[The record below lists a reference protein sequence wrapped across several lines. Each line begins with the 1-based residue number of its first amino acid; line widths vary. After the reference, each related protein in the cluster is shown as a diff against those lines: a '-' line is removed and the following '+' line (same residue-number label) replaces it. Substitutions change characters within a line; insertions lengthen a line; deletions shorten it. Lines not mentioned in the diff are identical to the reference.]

1 MPELVILKILNR
13 LKREAW
19 QEEKRNTHILCNI
32 FQVNHNALKNKILSP
47 VIYIFSIK

>member
-19 QEEKRNTHILCNI
+19 QEDKRNTHILCNV
-32 FQVNHNALKNKILSP
+32 FQVIHNTLENKILSP
-47 VIYIFSIK
+47 VIFIFSIK